1 MATVIWFVAEETTF
15 PRESST
21 LTATPGV
28 IEICEATLL
37 GCTVNASFA
46 AVPAVTLN
54 ALLVVPVSDEA
65 LAARV
70 YPVPAWLM
78 LRFENVATPLEA
90 LTVNVPPS
98 VPLDGFVPM

>member
-1 MATVIWFVAEETTF
+1 M
-15 PRESST
+15 
-21 LTATPGV
+21 
-28 IEICEATLL
+28 EICEATLQ

-54 ALLVVPVSDEA
+54 ALLVAPVSDEA

-98 VPLDGFVPM
+98 VPLDGFVPMAIVIGFVAEVTSLPLVSSMVT